1 MNRRMP
7 GACAAEGGGARRVS
21 IRGRFFVCLRRV
33 VGATKR
39 KRTENRAELAPPQ
52 PVDLLPRRLLVLVI
66 GIPLLSI
73 VLGITIWIIAAEN
86 PDTWV
91 ETPVAP
97 LSKTN
102 P

>member
-1 MNRRMP
+1 VNRR
-7 GACAAEGGGARRVS
+7 V
-21 IRGRFFVCLRRV
+21 
-33 VGATKR
+33 
-39 KRTENRAELAPPQ
+39 LA
-52 PVDLLPRRLLVLVI
+52 LVI